1 MIFKSSPKSVVHG
14 DKIVVHGDFGN
25 TSQTEPLF
33 HPSRRAIDWLITRHG
48 KAVRTAVKEML
59 AGLFEDN
66 ELSAVGD
73 LDEEAASIVLAHA
86 YEWLLAEGL
95 IRKKGQLVPA
105 AAALLDHCGAML
117 SVSQREWVSQL
128 AQSPLRLYRVTDV
141 VPGKQIT
148 LWDALDE
155 EAAPAV
161 IDENQLS
168 SLGQDLV
175 HRLIGARVMMLDGR
189 LQVPEVIYPLMEDI
203 GEHVETV
210 LRRGID
216 EIDPGQKQAFVSFV
230 IRKFWLAQYLDLP
243 EVSEPEITD
252 FVTSEPFLLIT
263 DTYRVTD
270 WAVLTQR
277 LSSQPDVVGDR
288 ESGWSQLV
296 RHDDDERRP
305 VGTVN
310 VGKKADTIE
319 VFYSTH
325 GKADQGRAWLEALA
339 GETIHFVEREVLSP
353 HEAVLVPPEIR
364 R

>member
-155 EAAPAV
+155 EAA
-161 IDENQLS
+161 S
-168 SLGQDLV
+168 ST
-175 HRLIGARVMMLDGR
+175 R
-189 LQVPEVIYPLMEDI
+189 
-203 GEHVETV
+203 
-210 LRRGID
+210 
-216 EIDPGQKQAFVSFV
+216 
-230 IRKFWLAQYLDLP
+230 
-243 EVSEPEITD
+243 
-252 FVTSEPFLLIT
+252 TS
-263 DTYRVTD
+263 
-270 WAVLTQR
+270 
-277 LSSQPDVVGDR
+277 
-288 ESGWSQLV
+288 
-296 RHDDDERRP
+296 
-305 VGTVN
+305 
-310 VGKKADTIE
+310 
-319 VFYSTH
+319 
-325 GKADQGRAWLEALA
+325 
-339 GETIHFVEREVLSP
+339 
-353 HEAVLVPPEIR
+353 
-364 R
+364 